1 VTSNV
6 KWSAPAFFRGT
17 LTSVDCS
24 TEPSAVLTVASGSKT
39 LKLKIADKN
48 HVIVIGAD
56 QLHCAW
62 TMKKVAVNYRQGE
75 TGETDVISLE
85 IQ

>member
-1 VTSNV
+1 
-6 KWSAPAFFRGT
+6 
-17 LTSVDCS
+17 VDCS
-24 TEPSAVLTVASGSKT
+24 NEPSAVLTVRSGSKT
-39 LKLKIADKN
+39 MKLKIADKH

-62 TMKKVAVNYRQGE
+62 TMKKVAVNYRQGG